1 MDLTA
6 KTDLEIMTM
15 YAEMKA
21 AQEHFAQ
28 QLAIVQAEFMRR
40 VKKEKEKDYE
50 KK

>member
-21 AQEHFAQ
+21 AQEQLAQ
-28 QLAIVQAEFMRR
+28 QLAIVQAEFLRR
-40 VKKEKEKDYE
+40 VKEAKKDA
-50 KK
+50 

>member
-1 MDLTA
+1 MDLST
-6 KTDLEIMTM
+6 KTDIEIMTM

-21 AQEHFAQ
+21 AQEQLAQ

-40 VKKEKEKDYE
+40 VKEEKEKDHE